1 MFSNTKNKG
10 SDLAFLDAEKEKNR
24 TVDLGVWVGTHGKVS
39 GGTNPTQKMGTF
51 LKSFSAYFSI
61 FLKKEYDFRLLDQHW
76 EDCGGKGGLF
86 LGWGWGLVEC
96 RAKRG
101 QWGTGVGSPGEAGL
115 PTLVKNKNH
124 VIVPLLGNQKAPKS
138 KQEIWTN
145 VHKEQL
151 LRLSPIF
158 CKQNILSLSP

>member
-76 EDCGGKGGLF
+76 EDCGPG
-86 LGWGWGLVEC
+86 
-96 RAKRG
+96 RG
-101 QWGTGVGSPGEAGL
+101 AIFGVGVGA
-115 PTLVKNKNH
+115 V
-124 VIVPLLGNQKAPKS
+124 
-138 KQEIWTN
+138 
-145 VHKEQL
+145 
-151 LRLSPIF
+151 
-158 CKQNILSLSP
+158 